1 MSDTL
6 QNALMLI
13 LSLLVLATQAG
24 VLIWFFRKIKTL
36 TDYEGGIHW
45 DSSKPDG
52 QPRRCLDMSR
62 TTKLLHWQA
71 EVSLEEG
78 LRQTIDWFRNNRDD
92 LREVHYH

>member
-36 TDYEGGIHW
+36 TD
-45 DSSKPDG
+45 
-52 QPRRCLDMSR
+52 
-62 TTKLLHWQA
+62 
-71 EVSLEEG
+71 
-78 LRQTIDWFRNNRDD
+78 
-92 LREVHYH
+92 HYG